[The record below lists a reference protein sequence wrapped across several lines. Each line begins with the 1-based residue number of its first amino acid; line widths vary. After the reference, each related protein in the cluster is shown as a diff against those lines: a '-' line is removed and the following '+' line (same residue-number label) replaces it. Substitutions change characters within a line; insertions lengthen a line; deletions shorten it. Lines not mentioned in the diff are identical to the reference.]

1 MRGYS
6 NKADNIADKD
16 ASEGRLAER
25 TEELARLQTKI
36 VDRER
41 ALPLLERI
49 KAMVTGMTV
58 TAIFLAERVMI
69 GAVTG
74 AITNV
79 LKPSSKS
86 LKMF

>member
-16 ASEGRLAER
+16 AAEGRLAER
-25 TEELARLQTKI
+25 TEELARLETQI

-58 TAIFLAERVMI
+58 TAIFLAERV